1 MLYKKAK
8 FIFLV
13 LALLIFESFA
23 VTVFNIAKGGQ
34 IVVNNAD
41 PKISNSLYPHPERNL
56 ETAQRL
62 QVELAEITTT
72 CATRAT
78 ANVSYSCN
86 NFLIKYQS
94 VLNKFFHNNTTPV
107 EMILP
112 LGELEKKI
120 DVMLAN
126 CNTVGCYHRVG
137 LFVIKINQLFI
148 EKAED
153 LIVITGQIAFQ
164 SRLPSV

>member
-1 MLYKKAK
+1 LLYKKAK

-13 LALLIFESFA
+13 LALLIFESIE
-23 VTVFNIAKGGQ
+23 VTGFNTAKGEQ

-56 ETAQRL
+56 ETAHHL
-62 QVELAEITTT
+62 QVELAEITIT

-78 ANVSYSCN
+78 ANVTYSCN

-107 EMILP
+107 GMILP
-112 LGELEKKI
+112 LGELEKKV
-120 DVMLAN
+120 DV
-126 CNTVGCYHRVG
+126 
-137 LFVIKINQLFI
+137 I
-148 EKAED
+148 
-153 LIVITGQIAFQ
+153 
-164 SRLPSV
+164 